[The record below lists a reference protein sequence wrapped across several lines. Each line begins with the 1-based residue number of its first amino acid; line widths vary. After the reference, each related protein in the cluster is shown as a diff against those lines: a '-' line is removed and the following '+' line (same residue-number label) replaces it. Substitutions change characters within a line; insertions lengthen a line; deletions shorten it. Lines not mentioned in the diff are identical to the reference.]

1 MGFSQ
6 HTDVST
12 QLTYNRNDTEAG
24 ALVLGMKPLTLED
37 IDQVAQGHRAVRID
51 DTPELD
57 ERLSKSRRHLM
68 AALERGHPIYGVTT
82 GYGASCGNRLE
93 ARRSDELGENLI
105 SYHGCGTGEPL
116 GIPEVRAA
124 MLCRL
129 SSLLQG
135 YSGVTREL
143 LEQLVCFLNAGIAPV
158 VPAMGSVGA
167 SGDLTPLSYIAAA
180 LAGTREVFYQGIR
193 QPAAQAL
200 DAAGLQAYRYC
211 EKEPLAMI
219 NGTAVMTGIA
229 ALAVQQSRRVLS
241 AAVAGAALAVH
252 AMAGNAE
259 HFRPEIFA
267 AKPFPGQARVAGS
280 LRVALAAAGAPPRAD
295 SPDALQDP
303 YSLRCAPHVLGVLED
318 ALDWIVAW
326 VETEANGVSDNPI
339 LEPHSG
345 EVLTGGNFYG
355 GHVAFAMDGLKVA
368 LGSVADLA
376 DRQFALLVDPRF
388 NRGLPSCLVGH
399 SGEGEELHHG
409 FKALQ
414 ITASALTA
422 ETLKNAMPAA
432 AFSRSTESHNQDKVS
447 LGTIA
452 ARDAGAAVQLVVRV
466 VGAQVLAATQGC
478 ELRGG
483 LETRPA
489 IADLAERVRAVVP
502 AVREDRP
509 MDADLERISAVI
521 LDGDGLGVFS

>member
-1 MGFSQ
+1 MP
-6 HTDVST
+6 V
-12 QLTYNRNDTEAG
+12 TENTVDREDG
-24 ALVLGMKPLTLED
+24 ALVLGGAPVTLED
-37 IDQVAQGHRAVRID
+37 IVQVAQGRRAVRINAN
-51 DTPELD
+51 PELD
-57 ERLSKSRRHLM
+57 ERLSNSRNHLT

-82 GYGASCGNRLE
+82 GYGASCGSRLE

-105 SYHGCGTGEPL
+105 RYHGCGTGDPL

-143 LEQLVCFLNAGIAPV
+143 LEQLVRFLNAGITPV

-180 LAGTREVFYQGIR
+180 LAGTREVFYQDIR
-193 QPAAQAL
+193 QPATQAL
-200 DAAGLQAYRYC
+200 EAADLPAYRYC

-229 ALAVQQSRRVLS
+229 ALAVQQSRRILS
-241 AAVAGAALAVH
+241 AAVAGTALAVH

-295 SPDALQDP
+295 SPEALQDP

-318 ALDWIVAW
+318 ALDWITAW

-339 LEPHSG
+339 IEPDSG

-355 GHVAFAMDGLKVA
+355 GHVAFAMDGLKAA

-399 SGEGEELHHG
+399 NGDGEELYHG

-422 ETLKNAMPAA
+422 EALKNTMPAA
-432 AFSRSTESHNQDKVS
+432 VFSRSTESHNQDKVS

-452 ARDAGAAVQLVVRV
+452 ARDAGAAVWLVVRV
-466 VGAQVLAATQGC
+466 VGALVLAAAQGC
-478 ELRGG
+478 EQRGG
-483 LETRPA
+483 LETRPVL
-489 IADLAERVRAVVP
+489 ADLVARVRSVVP

-509 MDADLERISAVI
+509 MDADLDRIAAVI
-521 LDGDGLGVFS
+521 LDGDGLGVLS